1 MKFSLQV
8 YFNMNIMLNDLDRLF
23 VRIRVLNSI
32 GIVADTLVGY
42 NNIIENNNFDQLTLD
57 NSYFVFL

>member
-42 NNIIENNNFDQLTLD
+42 SDIIENNNFGQLTLD